1 MLVTSPFAAAR
12 HRITR
17 ATSLLGVICMLVAV
31 VTALAGPAS
40 AEPVEPAVAP
50 GAARATSV
58 PVSSLAMTGTS
69 TKVTVRRVYRKG
81 QVQWISHI
89 LNTRLIGL
97 DQCQAERSRVNWTSS
112 TYRATVHA
120 VCVDGPARTE
130 AAVRQLVADR
140 PWYRM
145 QVTRVP
151 LVGFSLAADLPSGN
165 DRAVPAALAHLP
177 EGDFTFA
184 EGDDLSLSYV
194 GRGVTQAQ
202 LDAAVAAFAAALGIG
217 ADKVEVTPLAG

>member
-1 MLVTSPFAAAR
+1 M
-12 HRITR
+12 
-17 ATSLLGVICMLVAV
+17 
-31 VTALAGPAS
+31 
-40 AEPVEPAVAP
+40 
-50 GAARATSV
+50 
-58 PVSSLAMTGTS
+58 
-69 TKVTVRRVYRKG
+69 
-81 QVQWISHI
+81 QWISHV
-89 LNTRLIGL
+89 LDTRLVGL
-97 DQCQAERSRVNWTSS
+97 DQCQAERSRVSWTSD
-112 TYRATVHA
+112 TYRATVRT

-130 AAVRQLVADR
+130 AAVRALVADR
-140 PWYRM
+140 PWYWV

-151 LVGFSLAADLPSGN
+151 LVGFSLGADLPSGN
-165 DRAVPAALAHLP
+165 DRAAPAALAQLP